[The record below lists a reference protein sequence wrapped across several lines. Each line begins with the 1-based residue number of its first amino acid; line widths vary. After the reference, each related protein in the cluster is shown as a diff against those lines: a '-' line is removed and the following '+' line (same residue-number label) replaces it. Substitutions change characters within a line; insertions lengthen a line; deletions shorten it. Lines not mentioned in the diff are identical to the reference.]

1 MRHWIYIFILGVLI
15 WSGCANAVLKGHY
28 HAELKSATA
37 ALLKSAPK
45 LTNGSISLAQANRLF
60 QQQKFQQSLQANLPW
75 AKAGSVQA
83 RLEIG
88 FLYEFGR
95 GVKAN
100 GQLAAL
106 WYYSAIRP
114 SPYNRRPMERGV
126 RYYFGLDGHKKEYF
140 TAARWFRMAAEL
152 GDDRY

>member
-1 MRHWIYIFILGVLI
+1 MRYWVYLLI
-15 WSGCANAVLKGHY
+15 ASMLIGSGCANAVPKGHY
-28 HAELKSATA
+28 HAELKLA
-37 ALLKSAPK
+37 AAVLLKNAPK
-45 LTNGSISLAQANRLF
+45 LTNDSISLAQANRLF
-60 QQQKFQQSLQANLPW
+60 QRQKFQQSLQANLPW

-95 GVKAN
+95 GVETN

-114 SPYNRRPMERGV
+114 SPYNHRPIERGV
-126 RYYFGLDGHKKEYF
+126 RYYFGLDGHKKNYF
-140 TAARWFRMAAEL
+140 TAAKWFRMAAEL